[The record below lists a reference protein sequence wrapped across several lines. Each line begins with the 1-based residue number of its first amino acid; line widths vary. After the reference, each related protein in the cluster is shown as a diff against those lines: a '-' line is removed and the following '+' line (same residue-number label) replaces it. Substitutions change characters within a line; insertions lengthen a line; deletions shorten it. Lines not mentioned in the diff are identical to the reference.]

1 MNTCSLHTRDNID
14 VEHTK
19 KLKAE
24 NNSWVAAAFVQKA
37 TATQS
42 CKTAHLDKKKA
53 YQINTN
59 LVTIMVTTT
68 LIIII
73 IINIRIN

>member
-59 LVTIMVTTT
+59 LVTIRIIMVTTT
-68 LIIII
+68 LII
-73 IINIRIN
+73 NIRIN